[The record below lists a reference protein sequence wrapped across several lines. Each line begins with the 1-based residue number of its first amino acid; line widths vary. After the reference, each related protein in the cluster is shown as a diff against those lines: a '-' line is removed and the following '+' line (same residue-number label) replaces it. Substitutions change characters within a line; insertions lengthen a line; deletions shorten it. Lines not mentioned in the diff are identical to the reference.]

1 MKEIEKRTLPGQLC
15 ELRSSDASAG
25 QVPTI
30 YGYAAVFNTRSAP
43 IGGLFV
49 EEIMPGAFDGV
60 LGDDVRALFNH
71 DPNFVLGRT
80 RSNTLQLTVD
90 SRGLA
95 YTITPPD
102 TQTVRDMVLA
112 PMARGDIN
120 GSSFGFRVAP
130 DGDEWRQEGDLV
142 VRTIHKFQTLFD
154 VSPVTYPAYDESL
167 SAQRSLTAWQ
177 QARDENAHVAA
188 INQRRARERF
198 LELLNI

>member
-1 MKEIEKRTLPGQLC
+1 MKDIEKRTLPGQLC

-30 YGYAAVFNTRSAP
+30 YGYAAVFNTRSTP

-130 DGDEWRQEGDLV
+130 DGDEWRQEGELV
-142 VRTIHKFQTLFD
+142 VRTIHRFQTLFD

-177 QARDENAHVAA
+177 QARDEQAHVAA